1 MSKKKPVQK
10 PATTHDEIMRQIAV
24 LAARISEVESGLVS
38 VRQHSEVAVEEMI
51 QTRDTF
57 RELRSFVNVKFLL
70 LEQPASK
77 QSWFSWLRG
86 AGAGR

>member
-1 MSKKKPVQK
+1 
-10 PATTHDEIMRQIAV
+10 
-24 LAARISEVESGLVS
+24 
-38 VRQHSEVAVEEMI
+38 MI

-70 LEQPASK
+70 LEKPASK